1 MPITD
6 TQIPVYSNVDAMP
19 HQSAEEIRR
28 LLSRQVIEPVRWEDS
43 IRKMIE
49 DGIDG
54 FDEVG
59 TGRVLRGTL
68 KRIQRK
74 IKNDGF
80 GDG

>member
-1 MPITD
+1 
-6 TQIPVYSNVDAMP
+6 
-19 HQSAEEIRR
+19 
-28 LLSRQVIEPVRWEDS
+28 
-43 IRKMIE
+43 MID

-74 IKNDGF
+74 IATDGF